1 MKKIII
7 LIESLFDEQELIY
20 PYHRFRE
27 DYEVELVGSN
37 RDEKYSSKSGVSF
50 KSTLS
55 SAEVNVED
63 YAGIFI
69 PGGFSPDFMRRC
81 EQTVKLVEEFDKA
94 KKPIAAICHGAW
106 MMASACDIKGKDITS
121 FHSIK
126 DDLENAGANWVDKE
140 VVVSDHLI
148 TGRTPVDLP
157 AVVKAFIEQIE
168 E

>member
-7 LIESLFDEQELIY
+7 LIESQFDEQELIY

-37 RDEKYSSKSGVSF
+37 RDEKYSSKAGVTF

-55 SAEVNVED
+55 SAEVNAED
-63 YAGIFI
+63 YDGIFI

-121 FHSIK
+121 FSSIK
-126 DDLENAGANWVDKE
+126 DDLTNAGANWVDKE
-140 VVVSDHLI
+140 VVVSGHLI

-168 E
+168 K